1 MIGMIVAHD
10 LANAIGHEN
19 KLLWKSSEDLQ
30 HFKETTMG
38 SVLLFGRETAESIGR
53 PLPGRECLV
62 LSKDFNYHLEGFT
75 TLTPESIDRAWL
87 ESISSGKDLWICGG
101 GAIYKQ
107 CLDYVDKVVVSLV
120 YDEVEN
126 ADAFFPE
133 CDGWLEQQR
142 MSNREP
148 YKQFPPT
155 EACPYQIDV
164 FEYTR
169 H

>member
-10 LANAIGHEN
+10 LNNAIGYEN

-75 TLTPESIDRAWL
+75 TLTPETIDRAWL
-87 ESISSGKDLWICGG
+87 NSISSGKDLWICGG
-101 GAIYKQ
+101 SAIYEQ
-107 CLDYVDKVVVSLV
+107 CLDHVDKVVVSV
-120 YDEVEN
+120 VHDEVDK
-126 ADAFFPE
+126 ADTYFPE
-133 CDGWLEQQR
+133 YPDWLEQQR
-142 MSNREP
+142 AVNQEP

-155 EACPYQIDV
+155 EACPYSISV
-164 FEYTR
+164 FEYSA
-169 H
+169 